1 MAMCNMK
8 ERGMDIGMWIGSHE
22 RHSSKGHRKLCNTPR
37 PLIATLQSCI
47 SWGQTESKENIA
59 IKSSNTLAKTIKQ
72 VDSREEKQMQVL
84 VIPLYFYFTVLLAST
99 ATSPEMVD

>member
-1 MAMCNMK
+1 MK
-8 ERGMDIGMWIGSHE
+8 DKKKDIGMWIGSHK

-37 PLIATLQSCI
+37 SLIATLQSCI
-47 SWGQTESKENIA
+47 SWGQTDSEENVA
-59 IKSSNTLAKTIKQ
+59 IKSSNTLAKTIKK
-72 VDSREEKQMQVL
+72 VDSGEEKQMQVL